1 MSRDLPAWAT
11 WTDVVVA
18 LHHTEVE
25 IFDFIY
31 PAENY
36 FVDAV
41 TYSSVGFLLD
51 LTYLQSTRVL
61 LWRLSACFLAGHL
74 VLVAW
79 LGGRLKLPPRPP
91 PVSLV

>member
-1 MSRDLPAWAT
+1 VSRDLPTWAT
-11 WTDVVVA
+11 WTNVVVV
-18 LHHTEVE
+18 LHHTEIE
-25 IFDFIY
+25 IFDFVY
-31 PAENY
+31 PAEDC
-36 FVDAV
+36 FVDAA

-61 LWRLSACFLAGHL
+61 LGRLGACFLVGHL

-79 LGGRLKLPPRPP
+79 LGGRLELPQRPP